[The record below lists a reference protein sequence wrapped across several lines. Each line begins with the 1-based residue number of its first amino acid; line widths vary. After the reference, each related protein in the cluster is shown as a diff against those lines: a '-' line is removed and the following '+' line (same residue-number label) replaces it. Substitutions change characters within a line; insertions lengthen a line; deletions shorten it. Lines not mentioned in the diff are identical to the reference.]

1 MATITSIK
9 DRINQMDQASFQ
21 ILCDAYLSRIG
32 YQNLVS
38 LGTKAGAQKTTPGTP
53 DTYFCISGGKYIF
66 AEYTTQK
73 DGLVEKIRKDIQKCL
88 DVEFTQVDL
97 SEMGNSFPSLETA
110 HTGLHSGPHRRV
122 FCSLVHDR
130 PRIFFSLIFVYS
142 DPSGEVPDDSATAF
156 FSTCESFLYTHT
168 NIFCV

>member
-88 DVEFTQVDL
+88 DVEFTQVD
-97 SEMGNSFPSLETA
+97 
-110 HTGLHSGPHRRV
+110 
-122 FCSLVHDR
+122 
-130 PRIFFSLIFVYS
+130 
-142 DPSGEVPDDSATAF
+142 
-156 FSTCESFLYTHT
+156 
-168 NIFCV
+168 